1 MLTRA
6 PSLALLLLA
15 LTPRL
20 DARIHHSRVPEDPY
34 AFPKYRVSFLHGLPV
49 LNDTAERWLRD
60 GLRGGEP
67 EFLDQPWEESPWI
80 ASPPKS
86 IEASEDHSPPHAAQT
101 QASNYALQ
109 RMKFGPKASFV
120 CLIPPPPKE
129 PLVLEDAPTDVAT
142 PVHSWSLLQPL
153 SGKCLYHR
161 QGWFTYSYCHNSHVR
176 QFHELHHQHVPST
189 GEYKPEEDP
198 EWEAYTL
205 GRAPPTLEA
214 GAELTTAE
222 AAAAANLE
230 LARGAGS
237 RYLVQRWSEGTYCDK
252 MGRKRDVEVQFH
264 CSMTMTDT
272 ILFVK
277 ETQTCHYVV
286 HIATPRLCGE
296 PGFRSRVDAEEE
308 HFIRCREVLDGPEYA
323 SADREVHPAPHPY
336 RRPRPQKKVIAPPA
350 DAPPAAGGPGGGAAQ
365 QEKGEGKKDMH
376 AELLRRALERLLAHQ
391 AAGPEDVHG
400 VVERLPDGEGEV
412 VIGFVDLDLGEGA
425 DGLEYADIV
434 LGGEEEGDLG
444 VRLHEILRAA
454 GYDVSGRK
462 DADDEK
468 EKEKAKAKA
477 AVHTRG
483 RGAEGDGDAAAEE
496 EGSAAKKQQR
506 DEL

>member
-1 MLTRA
+1 ML
-6 PSLALLLLA
+6 PLSLVPFSLALALA
-15 LTPRL
+15 SLV

-49 LNDTAERWLRD
+49 LNQTAERWLSD

-67 EFLDQPWEESPWI
+67 EFLDQPWEESHWT
-80 ASPPKS
+80 ASSPKS
-86 IEASEDHSPPHAAQT
+86 IEASDDSPPSDVAHAQD
-101 QASNYALQ
+101 SNYTLQ
-109 RMKFGPKASFV
+109 HMRFGPKSSYV

-129 PLVLEDAPTDVAT
+129 PPC
-142 PVHSWSLLQPL
+142 WSLLQPL

-176 QFHELHHQHVPST
+176 QFHELHHQHIPST

-237 RYLVQRWSEGTYCDK
+237 RYLVQRWGDGTYCDK
-252 MGRKRDVEVQFH
+252 TGKKRDVEVQFH

-296 PGFRSRVDAEEE
+296 PGFRSRIDAEEE
-308 HFIRCREVLDGPEYA
+308 HFIRCREVLDPVEYEA
-323 SADREVHPAPHPY
+323 ADRNVRPASHPF
-336 RRPRPQKKVIAPPA
+336 RRPRPQKKVIAPP
-350 DAPPAAGGPGGGAAQ
+350 PPSVKKDDKPKDDGSAGKKAAGPGGPFAG
-365 QEKGEGKKDMH
+365 DPH
-376 AELLRRALERLLAHQ
+376 AELLRRALERLLVHEE
-391 AAGPEDVHG
+391 GRPEDLHE
-400 VVERLPDGEGEV
+400 VVEPLPDGEGEL
-412 VIGFVDLDLGEGA
+412 VIGFVDVELPEDEDGDGAAVEFVVGEDEGELGA
-425 DGLEYADIV
+425 
-434 LGGEEEGDLG
+434 
-444 VRLHEILRAA
+444 RLHEILRAA
-454 GYDVSGRK
+454 GYDVRGERPGSPPSNAHSHSHANAGA
-462 DADDEK
+462 DADRRTAGHQEAD
-468 EKEKAKAKA
+468 
-477 AVHTRG
+477 
-483 RGAEGDGDAAAEE
+483 DAAEE
-496 EGSAAKKQQR
+496 DGGKGAKKQR

>member
-1 MLTRA
+1 MRTHTPALATLA
-6 PSLALLLLA
+6 ALALA
-15 LTPRL
+15 V

-49 LNDTAERWLRD
+49 LNDTAERWLRE
-60 GLRGGEP
+60 GLRGGEL
-67 EFLDQPWEESPWI
+67 EFLDQPWEESHSL
-80 ASPPKS
+80 ASPLKS
-86 IEASEDHSPPHAAQT
+86 IEASDDLAPPDAQE
-101 QASNYALQ
+101 ANYTLQ
-109 RMKFGPKASFV
+109 RMKFGPKSSFV
-120 CLIPPPPKE
+120 CLIPPPPTE
-129 PLVLEDAPTDVAT
+129 PPAVVDDAPTDVAT

-176 QFHELHHQHVPST
+176 QFHELHHQHIPST

-237 RYLVQRWSEGTYCDK
+237 RYLVQRWGEGTYCDK
-252 MGRKRDVEVQFH
+252 MNRKRDVEVQFH

-296 PGFRSRVDAEEE
+296 PGFRSRVDAAEE
-308 HFIRCREVLDGPEYA
+308 HYIRCREVLDGPA
-323 SADREVHPAPHPY
+323 HAAADRDVRPAPHPF
-336 RRPRPQKKVIAPPA
+336 RRPPPPKKVL
-350 DAPPAAGGPGGGAAQ
+350 APPAAPGTESA
-365 QEKGEGKKDMH
+365 KGEGPGAQKDAH
-376 AELLRRALERLLAHQ
+376 AELLRRAIEQLLAHQ
-391 AAGPEDVHG
+391 GIAPGDVRG
-400 VVERLPDGEGEV
+400 VGADGEVVFGFVDIDVGEDGEGQ
-412 VIGFVDLDLGEGA
+412 
-425 DGLEYADIV
+425 YADIV
-434 LGGEEEGDLG
+434 LGEEEGDLG
-444 VRLHEILRAA
+444 ARLHEILRMA
-454 GYDVSGRK
+454 GYDV
-462 DADDEK
+462 ADIMEAAADGEK
-468 EKEKAKAKA
+468 EKEK
-477 AVHTRG
+477 
-483 RGAEGDGDAAAEE
+483 EGVQGDADGRARGEEE
-496 EGSAAKKQQR
+496 EGSAAKKQR

>member
-1 MLTRA
+1 M
-6 PSLALLLLA
+6 LALPLVPLLLA
-15 LTPRL
+15 VLVAARL
-20 DARIHHSRVPEDPY
+20 HHSRVPEDPY
-34 AFPKYRVSFLHGLPV
+34 AFPKYRVTFLHGLPV
-49 LNDTAERWLRD
+49 LNDTAERWLRE

-67 EFLDQPWEESPWI
+67 EFLDQPWQESQWT
-80 ASPPKS
+80 ASPLKS
-86 IEASEDHSPPHAAQT
+86 IEATDDSPSDAAQT
-101 QASNYALQ
+101 QHSNYTLQ
-109 RMKFGPKASFV
+109 HMKFGPKSSYV

-129 PLVLEDAPTDVAT
+129 PPAVEDTATEVAT

-176 QFHELHHQHVPST
+176 QFHELHHQHIPST

-237 RYLVQRWSEGTYCDK
+237 RYLVQRWGDGTYCDK
-252 MGRKRDVEVQFH
+252 TGKKRTVEIQFH

-277 ETQTCHYVV
+277 ETQTCHYVL

-296 PGFRSRVDAEEE
+296 PGFRSRIDAEEE
-308 HFIRCREVLDGPEYA
+308 HFIRCREVVDAAEHEN
-323 SADREVHPAPHPY
+323 ADRTLPAASHPY
-336 RRPRPQKKVIAPPA
+336 RIARQQKKVIAPPPP
-350 DAPPAAGGPGGGAAQ
+350 PPAEAQEGADGTTEDA
-365 QEKGEGKKDMH
+365 KKAADPH
-376 AELLRRALERLLAHQ
+376 AELLRRALQRLLAR
-391 AAGPEDVHG
+391 EDVDGANTHV
-400 VVERLPDGEGEV
+400 VVEQLPGGDGELLVEFFDVEV
-412 VIGFVDLDLGEGA
+412 PVD
-425 DGLEYADIV
+425 
-434 LGGEEEGDLG
+434 EEGDFEEDVFVGDDAALQD
-444 VRLHEILRAA
+444 RLRDILRAA
-454 GYDVSGRK
+454 GYHFKGENVNGRSQEA
-462 DADDEK
+462 DAEDD
-468 EKEKAKAKA
+468 
-477 AVHTRG
+477 T
-483 RGAEGDGDAAAEE
+483 AEE
-496 EGSAAKKQQR
+496 GAAKKHR